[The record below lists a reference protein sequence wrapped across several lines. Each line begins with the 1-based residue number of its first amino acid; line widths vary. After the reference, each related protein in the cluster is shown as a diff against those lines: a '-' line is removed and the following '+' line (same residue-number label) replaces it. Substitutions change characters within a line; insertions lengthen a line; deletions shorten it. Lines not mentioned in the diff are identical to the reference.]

1 MSARASK
8 RPVPVTTSLLRRWQL
23 PKPSDNADKQDR
35 GIAMVIGG
43 AAEVPGALLLAGM
56 AALRSGAGKLQIAGP
71 RSAATTLGVA
81 IPEARVFSLPETDTG
96 LLDKRAGARALEC
109 TREANAILIGPG
121 MLNDD
126 AIRGFMETLL
136 P

>member
-1 MSARASK
+1 MRA
-8 RPVPVTTSLLRRWQL
+8 
-23 PKPSDNADKQDR
+23 
-35 GIAMVIGG
+35 
-43 AAEVPGALLLAGM
+43 
-56 AALRSGAGKLQIAGP
+56 GAGKLQIAGP
-71 RSAATTLGVA
+71 RSAATALGVA
-81 IPEARVFSLPETDTG
+81 IPEARVFSLPETDAG